1 MPCSR
6 PNLKQKDINK
16 QEDRSKTRVE
26 TALYS
31 YISYAI
37 DNNLIPIF
45 GLDDIMTPVVVH
57 NKIECGDLVTHTA
70 ASTLLA
76 NSIDIYIPKTKA

>member
-26 TALYS
+26 TALYN

-37 DNNLIPIF
+37 DNNPIPIF
-45 GLDDIMTPVVVH
+45 GLDGIMTPFDVH
-57 NKIECGDLVTHTA
+57 NKIDCGNLLTHTA
-70 ASTLLA
+70 TRTLLA
-76 NSIDIYIPKTKA
+76 NSIDRYIPKTKT